1 MVLRRSTTK
10 ITRDVN
16 PGIKRDKICW
26 VWREFCLF
34 RKIPVNPR
42 HPAFGF
48 VVFFADYLRQWLKSR
63 GNKTFK
69 QSGRAGLLNGK
80 EATECRGA
88 LHLVIFEDTYFSTN
102 ITGALHLFLRNC
114 MIHRKKSFA
123 TIRQISGF
131 PKNIYANFRE
141 NEDLMNQGIGILP

>member
-88 LHLVIFEDTYFSTN
+88 LHL
-102 ITGALHLFLRNC
+102 FLRNC